1 MSMKS
6 LPIKKNVTRKLLHLG
21 LDVPML
27 VIVLTLVLFG
37 LLMLYSASWEYSV
50 SIMGE
55 RPSFLF
61 EKQLKFLALGLLAA
75 GVITLWGYN
84 KLKPFVVPAMGFTL
98 LLLLVIYYLGEIRL
112 GAIRGLFAGS
122 VQPSELAKLVVIIYL
137 AFWLS
142 AKQEKL
148 YLLSFGLFP
157 LAGILG
163 VTGALI
169 LLQPDLSAAATI
181 IVIGGLMFFMA
192 GGEMRQI
199 IPALF
204 MAILAGLVVF
214 LIFSTG
220 RERLGQFIQGIQDPM
235 NASYHVK
242 RAFEAIVRGGFWG
255 VGIGRSTTKFTGL
268 PVAPTDSIFVIIVEE
283 TGLLGASFV
292 LLLFLAF
299 LWRGLTIAHRAPD
312 ALGKFLAAGVSVWI
326 FLEAII
332 NMSVLVNILPFAG
345 NALPFMSYGGSNLVT
360 VLTATGLIQ
369 SVARVSAFRTE
380 EEGRPLNAVVDLRR
394 NDGWRGVSRSRHSA
408 GIQR

>member
-1 MSMKS
+1 MNGKV
-6 LPIKKNVTRKLLHLG
+6 KRRLLHLG
-21 LDVPML
+21 LDVPMI

-61 EKQLKFLALGLLAA
+61 EKQLKFLALGLCAA
-75 GVITLWGYN
+75 AVLTFWDYQ
-84 KLKPFVVPAMGFTL
+84 KLKPFVVPAMILTL
-98 LLLLVIYYLGEIRL
+98 ILLLVIFYLGEIRL

-122 VQPSELAKLVVIIYL
+122 VQPSELAKIVVILYL
-137 AFWLS
+137 SFWLS
-142 AKQEKL
+142 SKQEKL
-148 YLLSFGLFP
+148 HLLSFGLIP
-157 LAGILG
+157 LAAILG
-163 VTGALI
+163 VTGSLI

-181 IVIGGLMFFMA
+181 VVIGGLMFFMA
-192 GGEMRQI
+192 GGEIRQI
-199 IPALF
+199 IPSIFIMMIVGLIV
-204 MAILAGLVVF
+204 ILV
-214 LIFSTG
+214 FSTG
-220 RERLGQFIQGIQDPM
+220 RERLGQFMQGLQDPM
-235 NASYHVK
+235 SASYHVK

-283 TGLLGASFV
+283 TGLIGAGFV

-312 ALGKFLAAGVSVWI
+312 ALGRLLVAGISVWI

-345 NALPFMSYGGSNLVT
+345 NALPFISYGGSNLVT
-360 VLTATGLIQ
+360 VLAATGLIQ
-369 SVARVSAFRTE
+369 SVARVSAFATE

-394 NDGWRGVSRSRHSA
+394 NDGWRGVSRSRNSA